1 MKLNYTT
8 ANGRLSVELEGETQ
22 CDLFEELGSFQE
34 VFDQCQCGKCQS
46 TNLRFVTRVVDD
58 NPYHELKC
66 NDCHAKLQFGKN
78 KKGGGLF
85 PKRKD
90 DNGFLPDNG
99 WVRWNAEKRKN
110 E

>member
-8 ANGRLSVELEGETQ
+8 KNGRLSVEIEGETQ

-34 VFDQCQCGKCQS
+34 VFDQTKCEKCDS
-46 TNLRFVTRVVDD
+46 EDLSFVTRVVDD
-58 NPYHELKC
+58 NPYHELRC
-66 NDCHAKLQFGKN
+66 NGCRAKLQFGKN

-85 PKRKD
+85 PKRKEGD
-90 DNGFLPDNG
+90 EYLPDKG
-99 WVRWNAEKRKN
+99 WVRWNSEKRKN